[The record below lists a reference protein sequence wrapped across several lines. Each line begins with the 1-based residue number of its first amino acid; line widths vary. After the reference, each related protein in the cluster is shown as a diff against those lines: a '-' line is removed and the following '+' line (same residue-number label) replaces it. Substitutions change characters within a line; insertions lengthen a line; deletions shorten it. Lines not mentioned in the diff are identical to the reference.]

1 MSNLKLWFLA
11 LIATI
16 ILNACSPASGE
27 FPGSEYMPDMAHSV
41 AVEANVYSAY
51 SYNTWDK
58 ESRALKADLVRGI
71 TMPVNGTIPRGYAGV
86 ALSGD
91 AAGSMNMLLG
101 NNAINAFAAPI
112 NGRVPYYYA
121 DTEEER
127 LRATAEVINNPFPIS
142 ANGLKRGGELYNIYC
157 GICHGEKGN
166 GLGYLYDESNPNAK
180 YPAAPANFLNEEFS
194 AASNGRYYHAII
206 YGKNVMGGYTDKLS
220 YEERWQV
227 IHWIRSLQAKDKKL
241 KYDEN
246 DNTLNPLFG
255 TPATKVV
262 AAAPATDAAPAPAEA
277 GGSDAQG
284 SHSTDSG
291 THGTTTGHST
301 GTGNH
306 GGHRK

>member
-41 AVEANVYSAY
+41 AIEANVYSAY

-58 ESRALKADLVRGI
+58 ESRASKADLVRGI

-194 AASNGRYYHAII
+194 AASNGRYYHAIV

-255 TPATKVV
+255 TPTAKMV

-277 GGSDAQG
+277 GSDAQG

-291 THGTTTGHST
+291 THGTSTGHST